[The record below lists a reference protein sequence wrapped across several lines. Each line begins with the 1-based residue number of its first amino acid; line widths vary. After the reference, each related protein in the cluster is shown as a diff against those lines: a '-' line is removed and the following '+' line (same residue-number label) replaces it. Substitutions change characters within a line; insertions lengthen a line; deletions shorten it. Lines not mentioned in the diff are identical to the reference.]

1 MDFNPDEWIDR
12 RYRDEGFTQAL
23 PLSDPKS
30 VDEGIAIRR
39 DGVIPLV
46 TKAKGAAFYNYET
59 KVLDTGK
66 VEAE

>member
-1 MDFNPDEWIDR
+1 MHADLCYLF
-12 RYRDEGFTQAL
+12 EGFSQAL

-46 TKAKGAAFYNYET
+46 TKAKGPIWYGYET
-59 KVLDTGK
+59 NVLDEGK
-66 VEAE
+66 REAE